1 MRRIFRRR
9 LDAPPPRIWPWLLAF
24 LVLVGVA
31 IGAAYALTREDDDD
45 GRSTAPTS
53 RVPSVVGLQAQQA
66 SSRLTADGFR
76 AQLARA
82 ASERARGIVIRQRP
96 TAGTSL
102 ERGRTVTLVVSQ
114 GPATAKVPDV
124 LGLPLAQAFR
134 RVEAAGLRPQ
144 AKRVFSQRAKGRV
157 FRQRPAADTELEREQ
172 VVRLTVSKGRRRVA
186 VPDLIGLSESE
197 AVRSLKSAGLEASAV
212 RVPSSEPAGRV
223 VAQNPAAATR
233 IARGSRVRLNVSR
246 GSRTTTTAER
256 TTTTPAPTA
265 TRTTPPPPPPPTQ
278 TGTASS
284 VATVPDVVGLD
295 AATAER
301 RLRQTGFAVRSVTR
315 DTLDP
320 AEDGIVLEQQPPGG
334 ASARVGAQVTITLGK
349 LVP

>member
-1 MRRIFRRR
+1 VRRVFRRRR

-24 LVLVGVA
+24 LLLVCVA

-45 GRSTAPTS
+45 GGSTAPTS
-53 RVPSVVGLQAQQA
+53 RVPSVVGLRAEQA
-66 SSRLTADGFR
+66 SSRLVADGFR

-82 ASERARGIVIRQRP
+82 VSERARGIVVRQRP

-114 GPATAKVPDV
+114 GPATARVPDV

-157 FRQRPAADTELEREQ
+157 FRQRPAAGTELEREQ
-172 VVRLTVSKGRRRVA
+172 IVRLTVSRGRGRVA

-197 AVRSLKSAGLEASAV
+197 AVRSLESAGLDASAV

-246 GSRTTTTAER
+246 GSRTTTTPER
-256 TTTTPAPTA
+256 TTTRPAPTA
-265 TRTTPPPPPPPTQ
+265 TRTTPPPPPPTQ

-295 AATAER
+295 APTAER
-301 RLRQTGFAVRSVTR
+301 RLRQAGFAVRSVTR
-315 DTLDP
+315 DTSDP

-334 ASARVGAQVTITLGK
+334 ASARAGAQVTITLGR